1 MATDFQK
8 KIAEK
13 TASIIALANKP
24 KIHIYDDDK
33 KLISIPIMSAQD
45 QPRAGLTTFATIGLS
60 ASNNVLRGATLASV
74 EFIGVCFS
82 EFEEFPNAIAAAA
95 FSLIRS
101 GCGYAP
107 GIILPGA
114 LKIHGYSRMTDL
126 YFLPPIFWGD
136 SFDAISLEDRLVAWL
151 MAVPITSSEREFA
164 VKNGPLELEKLLEAG
179 KVDIANLERKSV
191 I

>member
-13 TASIIALANKP
+13 TANIIAVANKP

-60 ASNNVLRGATLASV
+60 ASDNVLRGATLASV

-101 GCGYAP
+101 GWGCAP

-114 LKIHGYSRMTDL
+114 LKIHGCTGMTDL

-191 I
+191 V